1 MSDSPTF
8 ALSTMWYQGRFDSP
22 SDFALA
28 ARRLGYENI
37 EISYVVPPEGFEE
50 LAEGDTVRIV
60 SLHAPTPRVK
70 VGGQW
75 SEALNLAALDDEER
89 DLAVRL
95 GIETMEKAARVGAHW
110 VVFHL
115 GGVGSIRFVEELEL
129 KRLYT
134 EGVSEGEEVDALRHR
149 VKMLRAEGALE
160 CFPRAQQSLA
170 ELAEAASRLGVA
182 IGLEDRIHFHEF
194 PNVDECAELLVGYPP
209 ELVGYWHD
217 VGHAEVLDRIG
228 LGDKYRWL
236 KELGDRTLGAHVH
249 DVEGI
254 VDHRAPGHGDV
265 DWDYIARYLPVA
277 APRTFEINQ
286 TVPEEQVAAAIG
298 FLRDRGII

>member
-1 MSDSPTF
+1 MSESPAF
-8 ALSTMWYQGRFDSP
+8 SLSTMWYQGRFDSLH
-22 SDFALA
+22 DFALA
-28 ARRLGYENI
+28 ARRLGYENV

-50 LAEGDTVRIV
+50 LANGNTLRII
-60 SLHAPTPRVK
+60 SLHAPTPRIK
-70 VGGQW
+70 VGDRW

-89 DLAVRL
+89 DVAVRL
-95 GIETMEKAARVGAHW
+95 GVETLEKAARVGAHW

-115 GGVGSIRFVEELEL
+115 GGVGSIRFPEELGL
-129 KRLYT
+129 KRLYSD
-134 EGVSEGEEVDALRHR
+134 GVRGGGEVDALRHR
-149 VKMLRAEGALE
+149 VKLRRAEGAE
-160 CFPRAQQSLA
+160 RYFPRAQQSLA

-194 PNVDECAELLVGYPP
+194 PNVDEAAELLVGYPP

-217 VGHAEVLDRIG
+217 VGHAEVLDRLG
-228 LGDKYRWL
+228 LGEKYRWL

-249 DVEGI
+249 DVDGI

-265 DWDYIARYLPVA
+265 DWDYIARYLPA
-277 APRTFEINQ
+277 TAPRTFEINQ

-298 FLRDRGII
+298 FLRDRGVI